1 MKIFNQ
7 TFDVPAHVIQMP
19 DRDKTMLDPKI
30 NFNTSYNPLQKE
42 ADLKSRAKKRVSQP
56 TVHRR
61 NHDASRPQDRI
72 TNETFLD
79 DAV

>member
-1 MKIFNQ
+1 
-7 TFDVPAHVIQMP
+7 MP

-30 NFNTSYNPLQKE
+30 HFNTSYNPLQKE
-42 ADLKSRAKKRVSQP
+42 ADLKSGAKKRVSQP
-56 TVHRR
+56 AVHRP
-61 NHDASRPQDRI
+61 NHDVSRPQDRII